1 MAQIN
6 TQPAT
11 PAQLQTAPDTL
22 TADAPQTL
30 AGNDAT
36 QPDTLT
42 ADAPTDAEAGKTDEP
57 EQPGFMQRA
66 IEQSGAAGIGTLI
79 GKEGGYVGTMPGR
92 TFNRVKGIQAAYEAL
107 KQGDLK
113 KASMIAHTL
122 ATGPDDPVTE
132 MAKNIIKM
140 PFEEAVEAYKALRN
154 QAVDDPTAYLTA
166 AQHGIRA
173 IPVIGDAAE
182 HIGATIAEDLH
193 NNNWSGLS
201 GDLVGIVPAL
211 LMGGEGRA
219 AEAAE
224 ASTVE
229 GAADAAREAKSNAI
243 RPSQR
248 MIGRTP
254 VPVTALQNESP
265 SLAAQGLEKLSGNP
279 AAKQAAFAAERTQ
292 PAAVTASVNNLEDVA
307 RNHIQALRDQLGDHT
322 PFETDMSTLRKQ
334 SAAMKD
340 SAQEVYK
347 KFDAASDAE
356 QEDYN
361 TKTKLDEE
369 AHNKEQDEKQQD
381 FEENQ
386 TAKKEA
392 FDKAE
397 QAKVKASAGKATQ
410 YKANPFKAEKF
421 EGDDFEPEER
431 PLTFRE
437 MQSQR
442 SEALQQMKA
451 GASPEAYQA
460 AKNQLKATEQQ
471 MDDFAARHKDVVDP
485 EEYNLANATRKAAG
499 QHDFIT
505 DKLNID
511 TGTDEIPASITR
523 GSLKS
528 LPRSFDKRYGEG
540 AFEKYLGPQGFKNYN
555 AIRDVLENP
564 EQRSGLMDIAKTI
577 TRHSIGAGV
586 GALVGGLPGAVAGE
600 MIQYSLG
607 KISENLL
614 FNPEYGQTVLAAYR
628 ASQALRPNPS
638 TVRGAL
644 RTAAVTPKPTNATHT
659 WAPETGVQ
667 PIQ

>member
-6 TQPAT
+6 PQSATSAQP
-11 PAQLQTAPDTL
+11 QIAPDTL

-30 AGNDAT
+30 TGNDST
-36 QPDTLT
+36 QPETLT
-42 ADAPTDAEAGKTDEP
+42 ADVPKDSGEGNGSTDES
-57 EQPGFMQRA
+57 EQPGFVSRA
-66 IEQSGAAGIGTLI
+66 MEQSGAAGIGTLI
-79 GKEGGYVGTMPGR
+79 GKTGGYVGTMPGR

-132 MAKNIIKM
+132 MAKQIIKM
-140 PFEEAVEAYKALRN
+140 PFDEAAEAYKAFRD
-154 QAVDDPTAYLTA
+154 APDKVVGALTA
-166 AQHGIRA
+166 AQHGIRS

-182 HIGATIAEDLH
+182 HVGNTIAEDLH

-224 ASTVE
+224 ASTAE
-229 GAADAAREAKSNAI
+229 GAADAAREAKSSAI

-254 VPVTALQNESP
+254 VPVTALQDEAP
-265 SLAAQGLEKLSGNP
+265 SLRAQGLEKLANNP

-292 PAAVTASVNNLEDVA
+292 PAAVNATVNNLEDVA
-307 RNHIQALRDQLGDHT
+307 RNHIQALRDQFGNHT
-322 PFETDMSTLRKQ
+322 PFESDMSTLRKQ
-334 SAAMKD
+334 SGAMKD
-340 SAQEVYK
+340 AAQEVYK
-347 KFDAASDAE
+347 RFDAASDAD
-356 QEDYN
+356 QEAYK
-361 TKTKLDEE
+361 TSTKLAEE
-369 AHNKEQDEKQQD
+369 AHNAAQEEKETAFNEAQDANK
-381 FEENQ
+381 
-386 TAKKEA
+386 TA

-397 QAKVKASAGKATQ
+397 QEKVKASAGKATP
-410 YKANPFKAEKF
+410 YKAKPFKAEKF
-421 EGDDFEPEER
+421 EGEDFEPEER
-431 PLTFRE
+431 PMTFRE
-437 MQSQR
+437 LQTQR
-442 SEALQQMKA
+442 GEALQAMKA

-471 MDDFAARHKDVVDP
+471 MDDFAAKHQDVVSP

-528 LPRSFDKRYGEG
+528 LPRAFDKRYGEG
-540 AFEKYLGPQGFKNYN
+540 AFEKYLGPEGANNYN
-555 AIRDVLENP
+555 AVRDVLENP
-564 EQRSGLMDIAKTI
+564 EQRNGLMDIAKTI
-577 TRHSIGAGV
+577 TRHSVGAGV
-586 GALVGGLPGAVAGE
+586 GAVAGGLPGAVAGE
-600 MIQYSLG
+600 MLQYSIG
-607 KISENLL
+607 KIAENLL
-614 FNPEYGQTVLAAYR
+614 FNPEYGQTVMAAYR
-628 ASQALRPNPS
+628 ASQRLRPAA
-638 TVRGAL
+638 TAGI
-644 RTAAVTPKPTNATHT
+644 RTAAVTPKSKEATHV
-659 WAPETGVQ
+659 WSPETGVQ